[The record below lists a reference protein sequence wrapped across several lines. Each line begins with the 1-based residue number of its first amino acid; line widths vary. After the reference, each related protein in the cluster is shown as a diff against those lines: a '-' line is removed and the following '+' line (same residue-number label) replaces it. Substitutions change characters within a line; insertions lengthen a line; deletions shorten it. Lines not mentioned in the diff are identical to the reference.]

1 VPDKLTEIEKGWRTY
16 AAADGPPVSDVLW
29 LIAEVRELRRRIN
42 NAEQLARDSAKA
54 AEQMR
59 DERDTAEAEVYKLR
73 ARLLRQVPVDTT
85 ATPGARTAPPDSQ

>member
-29 LIAEVRELRRRIN
+29 LIAEVREH
-42 NAEQLARDSAKA
+42 
-54 AEQMR
+54 
-59 DERDTAEAEVYKLR
+59 
-73 ARLLRQVPVDTT
+73 VPVDTT